1 MDVVPLG
8 VTVTVIFRLRQPTPN
23 AVGDDHART
32 TDNKGG
38 AMGHT
43 AVPQVYIQVLSKD
56 LTCIMEDRAIEQP
69 GTRPWPA
76 ASKRR
81 TKDLRATHIL
91 P

>member
-1 MDVVPLG
+1 MIQPAA

-23 AVGDDHART
+23 AVGTGPNYT
-32 TDNKGG
+32 TDNKGR

-43 AVPQVYIQVLSKD
+43 AEPQVYIQALSRD
-56 LTCIMEDRAIEQP
+56 LTCIMEDRVIEQP

-81 TKDLRATHIL
+81 TKDLRATRDL